1 MVSLVSYKISIL
13 RIIFSKYVLAVW
25 INETVLLAKIVYLNA
40 VLVCARFKEGNSSK
54 QEKASAMTH
63 DTRHCHSG
71 GGC

>member
-25 INETVLLAKIVYLNA
+25 INEMVHLAKIVCLNA

-63 DTRHCHSG
+63 DTLVLPFG